1 MYIYIYISVCVLCVY
16 RCRHSYLSSTRFF
29 QATSPGCH
37 WRRSSPASVP
47 LDPRRPYSQPPWQ
60 PWHPAPCPAVNGEPW
75 DLWIPWRNWRNS
87 WSTSKNRDPR
97 CYHLPTFNI
106 LKYHESW
113 IFWIPEKSAAIPCMA
128 SHPSLLLQP
137 FPSGH
142 GRRCALRASAS
153 ARAARIARAA
163 AAAVAERPRDARRH
177 LIVAA
182 QLGHQDPQPGD
193 RSWAGFRGI
202 SRWFKQLT

>member
-1 MYIYIYISVCVLCVY
+1 
-16 RCRHSYLSSTRFF
+16 
-29 QATSPGCH
+29 
-37 WRRSSPASVP
+37 
-47 LDPRRPYSQPPWQ
+47 
-60 PWHPAPCPAVNGEPW
+60 
-75 DLWIPWRNWRNS
+75 
-87 WSTSKNRDPR
+87 
-97 CYHLPTFNI
+97 
-106 LKYHESW
+106 
-113 IFWIPEKSAAIPCMA
+113 MA

-142 GRRCALRASAS
+142 GRRRALRASAS

-193 RSWAGFRGI
+193 RQSWAGFRGI
-202 SRWFKQLT
+202 SR